1 MKHVCDAQ
9 KLGTNQS
16 LDDGEAEEGKDDA
29 LCLKDGS
36 FKIGEGGEA
45 DIKICRNN
53 QEFLQL
59 VGCSLPIETF
69 SAASFMYRSTAGPFG
84 EEGCFQCQA
93 VAHALLL
100 FATDAI
106 SSAECRYLFL
116 DRH

>member
-1 MKHVCDAQ
+1 MLRNLAQ
-9 KLGTNQS
+9 INS
-16 LDDGEAEEGKDDA
+16 LDYGEVEEGKGGA

-45 DIKICRNN
+45 DIKICRDN

-69 SAASFMYRSTAGPFG
+69 SAASFMYRSTGGPFG

-106 SSAECRYLFL
+106 SLA
-116 DRH
+116 